1 MTLLTLVLNLTI
13 CAGLVCAGL
22 HRARHRAV
30 AYVTQSEREPRGGPW
45 RGAGERVRLA
55 RGRVRATPP
64 HDSRLARSHAVLRL
78 WERPSAMFVS
88 GRLPLAAHPQGGGVG
103 RLTELPKVRRR
114 QRSKPRLL
122 CSTRY
127 LLASDACS

>member
-1 MTLLTLVLNLTI
+1 MALLTLLLYLMI

-30 AYVTQSEREPRGGPW
+30 AYATRSEREPRVGPW

-64 HDSRLARSHAVLRL
+64 HNSRLARSHAAPRL
-78 WERPSAMFVS
+78 WERPRAMFAY
-88 GRLPLAAHPQGGGVG
+88 GRLPLAAHPQGGGWG

-122 CSTRY
+122 PSSPR
-127 LLASDACS
+127 LPASDACS